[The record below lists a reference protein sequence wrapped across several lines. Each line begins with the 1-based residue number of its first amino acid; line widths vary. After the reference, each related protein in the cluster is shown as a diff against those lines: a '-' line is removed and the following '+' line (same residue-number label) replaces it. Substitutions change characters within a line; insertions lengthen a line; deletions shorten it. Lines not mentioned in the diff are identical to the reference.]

1 MNTCCPHAQ
10 SASRFFSFF
19 AKRYRKRFGK
29 RGFEPS
35 QEQLLKGLESVGY
48 SGGDVL
54 EIGCGVGHLHQTL
67 LERGARSAVGVDLA
81 PQMLAEARD
90 WADQRGLT
98 DRTQYIEGDF
108 IELLD
113 EIAPADVTLMD
124 KVVCCYPDADTL
136 VNRSLEKTKQAYALT
151 FPRDR
156 WFVKFGMGVCA
167 FFLWLVRSS
176 FRPYVHDPKQIETWV
191 RERGFNKKFQDTTA
205 VWLTQVYLKPS
216 TTTA

>member
-1 MNTCCPHAQ
+1 MNACCPHAQ
-10 SASRFFSFF
+10 SASRVFSFF

-35 QEQLLKGLESVGY
+35 QEQLLQGLESVGY
-48 SGGDVL
+48 RDGQLL

-81 PQMLAEARD
+81 HQMLTEARD
-90 WADQRGLT
+90 WAAQRGLA
-98 DRTQYIEGDF
+98 DRTEYIEGDF

-136 VNRSLEKTKQAYALT
+136 VHRSLEKTKQAYALT
-151 FPRDR
+151 YPRDR
-156 WFVKFGMGVCA
+156 WFVRFGMGVCT
-167 FFLWLVRSS
+167 FFFWLMRSS
-176 FRPYVHDPKQIETWV
+176 FRPYVHNPKQIETWV
-191 RERGFNKKFQDTTA
+191 REKGFDKKFQDTTA
-205 VWLTQVYLKPS
+205 VWLTQVYVKPLGGV
-216 TTTA
+216 A